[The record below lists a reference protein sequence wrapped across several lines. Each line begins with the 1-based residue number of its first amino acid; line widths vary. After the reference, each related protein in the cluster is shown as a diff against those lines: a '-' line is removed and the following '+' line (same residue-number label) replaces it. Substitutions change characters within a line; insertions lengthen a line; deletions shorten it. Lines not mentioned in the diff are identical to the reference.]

1 MRHAL
6 VRLAALL
13 VVLMLV
19 LTGCNLIGI
28 DPIMQLDEDFAKLKK
43 QYSGVVASYDG
54 GEITQDEKPTP
65 VQEAHAAWKQF
76 RKAVYDTQEFLH
88 DPTYM
93 GGFDEDWKIEQSPY
107 TAADPTTAL
116 MLTTRLQNANAKCVY
131 RSGLIGLGQ
140 PAWYF
145 EAWRHTDEDDPE
157 EE

>member
-1 MRHAL
+1 MKYYIWQGVTYKNNPPNPLYTPDGRSISP
-6 VRLAALL
+6 V
-13 VVLMLV
+13 
-19 LTGCNLIGI
+19 
-28 DPIMQLDEDFAKLKK
+28 DDETF
-43 QYSGVVASYDG
+43 VANG
-54 GEITQDEKPTP
+54 GEITEDAKPTP
-65 VQEAHAAWKQF
+65 KQEAHAAWKQF

>member
-1 MRHAL
+1 MKYYNWHGQIFKNNPPDPLHTDDGRSISP
-6 VRLAALL
+6 VDDETF
-13 VVLMLV
+13 VNE
-19 LTGCNLIGI
+19 GGI
-28 DPIMQLDEDFAKLKK
+28 
-43 QYSGVVASYDG
+43 
-54 GEITQDEKPTP
+54 ITTDEKPTP

-76 RKAVYDTQEFLH
+76 RKAVYDTQKFLH

-93 GGFDEDWKIEQSPY
+93 GGFDEDWKIEQSEY

-145 EAWRHTDEDDPE
+145 EAWKHTDEDDPE
-157 EE
+157 E

>member
-1 MRHAL
+1 MKYYNWHGQIFKNNPPNPLYTDDGRSISP
-6 VRLAALL
+6 VDDETF
-13 VVLMLV
+13 VNE
-19 LTGCNLIGI
+19 GGI
-28 DPIMQLDEDFAKLKK
+28 
-43 QYSGVVASYDG
+43 
-54 GEITQDEKPTP
+54 ITEDEKPTP

-76 RKAVYDTQEFLH
+76 RKAVYDTQKFLH

-93 GGFDEDWKIEQSPY
+93 GGFDEDYKIENSEY

-140 PAWYF
+140 PEWYF

-157 EE
+157 DE

>member
-1 MRHAL
+1 MKYYIWQGVTYKNNPPNPLYTTDGRSISP
-6 VRLAALL
+6 V
-13 VVLMLV
+13 
-19 LTGCNLIGI
+19 
-28 DPIMQLDEDFAKLKK
+28 DDETF
-43 QYSGVVASYDG
+43 VANG
-54 GEITQDEKPTP
+54 GEITEDAKPTP
-65 VQEAHAAWKQF
+65 EQEAHAAWKQF
-76 RKAVYDTQEFLH
+76 RKAVYDTQKFLH

-93 GGFDEDWKIEQSPY
+93 GGFDEDWKIEQSEY

-145 EAWRHTDEDDPE
+145 EAWKHTDEDDPE

>member
-1 MRHAL
+1 MKYYIWQGVTYKNNPPNPLYTADGRSISP
-6 VRLAALL
+6 V
-13 VVLMLV
+13 
-19 LTGCNLIGI
+19 
-28 DPIMQLDEDFAKLKK
+28 DDETF
-43 QYSGVVASYDG
+43 VNEG

-65 VQEAHAAWKQF
+65 DQEAHAAWKQF
-76 RKAVYDTQEFLH
+76 RKAVYDTQKFLH

-145 EAWRHTDEDDPE
+145 EAWKHTDEDDPE

>member
-1 MRHAL
+1 MKYYNWHGQIFKNNPPNPLHTDDGRSISP
-6 VRLAALL
+6 VDDETF
-13 VVLMLV
+13 VKE
-19 LTGCNLIGI
+19 GGI
-28 DPIMQLDEDFAKLKK
+28 
-43 QYSGVVASYDG
+43 
-54 GEITQDEKPTP
+54 ITEDEKPTP

-76 RKAVYDTQEFLH
+76 RKAVYDTQKFLH

-93 GGFDEDWKIEQSPY
+93 GGFDEDWKIEQSEY

-145 EAWRHTDEDDPE
+145 EAWKHTDEDDPE
-157 EE
+157 E